1 MKRELLETGERETER
16 ERERERERYKQVIEL
31 PTSAY
36 LYFSDMLQVSVS
48 VFRQKH
54 MCSVW
59 NIFLL
64 PVVTP
69 AILIYTNRHEHLQL
83 IQIVYTC

>member
-1 MKRELLETGERETER
+1 MKRELLETGERER
-16 ERERERERYKQVIEL
+16 GPKQVIVL

-48 VFRQKH
+48 VFRQKYR
-54 MCSVW
+54 CSAR

-64 PVVTP
+64 PVVTH
-69 AILIYTNRHEHLQL
+69 AILICTNRHEHLQL
-83 IQIVYTC
+83 IQIVYTR